1 MATPFGSYRG
11 GYQALPEG
19 WLPTMTQ
26 VGENYAQGIREV
38 TPVLTKG
45 IGQLYKFLGVT
56 KDPQEEADK
65 QQLPTNMAQY
75 EQIAKMAGVEPDPS
89 LLERFSNRGQMSG
102 QEASLLN
109 KSLQDATNQ
118 ALLID
123 ELRRKQQAFQM
134 QQSALQ
140 RASQSQALQSER
152 DFIRAG
158 VGIAPLGLPTGNG
171 TMNSALFGQ

>member
-11 GYQALPEG
+11 GYQVLPPG
-19 WLPTMTQ
+19 WMQTMTQ
-26 VGENYAQGIREV
+26 VGQNYAEGMKNLGSSLVSAASTYAGGVKERNLGQQQA
-38 TPVLTKG
+38 PV
-45 IGQLYKFLGVT
+45 
-56 KDPQEEADK
+56 
-65 QQLPTNMAQY
+65 NMSQY
-75 EQIAKMAGVEPDPS
+75 QQIADLTGTQIDPI
-89 LLERFSNRGQMSG
+89 LLEQYGNRSQMSG
-102 QEASLLN
+102 PEISQFN

-140 RASQSQALQSER
+140 RASQSQVLQSER
-152 DFIRAG
+152 ELIRAG